1 MMQLFTAFVAVATL
15 AAPVFATYLPF
26 QRGELSARCD
36 FLCGSQIGQGT
47 WYQTGLG
54 ACGITNK
61 DSDHIVAVSHSVF
74 DVYPGYTG
82 ANPNDNPICG
92 KQIQANYQGKSVI
105 VTVTDRCVSCDMTD
119 LDFSPSVFREL
130 ADPSVGRIG
139 VTWSWV

>member
-1 MMQLFTAFVAVATL
+1 MDNSFLSTHVD
-15 AAPVFATYLPF
+15 APSRFILHHVSRQYARRAPRRCE
-26 QRGELSARCD
+26 RGIDTPASASSRQHQ
-36 FLCGSQIGQGT
+36 SRSAHR
-47 WYQTGLG
+47 GLG

-82 ANPNDNPICG
+82 ANPNDNPICD
-92 KQIQANYQGKSVI
+92 QGKSVI